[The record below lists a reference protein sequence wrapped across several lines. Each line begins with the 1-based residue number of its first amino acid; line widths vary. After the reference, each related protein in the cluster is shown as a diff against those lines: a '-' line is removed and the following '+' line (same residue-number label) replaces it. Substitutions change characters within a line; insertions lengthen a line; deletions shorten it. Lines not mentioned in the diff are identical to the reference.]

1 MLSKATIKYI
11 NSLKQKKFRQR
22 YHKFTAE
29 GDKIVREIAENPNIE
44 VEKILA
50 TEEWATENAKTLHNR
65 MLEIVTPNELKK
77 VSSLQTPNHA
87 LAIVEQFST
96 KIDEKV
102 IRENLSLVLDSIQDP
117 GNLGTIIRIADWFG
131 IPYIFCSKGCVD
143 VYNPKVIQST
153 MGSILRVRV
162 IYTDLEE
169 LFSQFS
175 ELNIYGAVLGGHNIF
190 QTKLAHKG
198 FIVIGNESKG
208 ISKDTK
214 ARLTHHLEIPSY
226 GQAESLNAA
235 VATGIICAMFRK

>member
-29 GDKIVREIAENPNIE
+29 GDKIVKEIAENPNIE

-50 TEEWATENAKTLHNR
+50 TEEWATANAKVLRNQTV
-65 MLEIVTPNELKK
+65 EIITTNELKK

-87 LAIVEQFST
+87 FAVVDFFST
-96 KIDEKV
+96 TIDENIV
-102 IRENLSLVLDSIQDP
+102 RENLSLVLDSIQDP

-131 IPYIFCSKGCVD
+131 VPYIFCSKGCVD

-162 IYTDLEE
+162 IYTDIEQ
-169 LFSQFS
+169 LFEQFN
-175 ELNIYGAVLGGHNIF
+175 ELNAYGAVLGGRNIF
-190 QTKLAHKG
+190 QTDLEQKG

-208 ISKDTK
+208 VSKNVK
-214 ARLTHHLEIPSY
+214 SKLTHHLEIPSY